1 MINLII
7 DNKKIDTGRIT
18 FSDGAYGFDLK
29 DLPDTADRIVFSV
42 DPSTKVNTILD
53 ELTQLNNAIPEEMYH
68 HVRQELFIPY
78 LPYGRADR
86 KFSVSGNFGLLNFAL
101 NLRYTGLCFDKVIV
115 VDPHNHEAFNSCFSS
130 LFGYNELEIITQR
143 QALAVAL
150 YQFHIDIQQYD
161 AIVSPDKGAVSKAQE
176 IADYYQLP
184 LIVCTKQRDPATGK
198 LSNPV
203 VNGDVAGKKLLIV
216 DDIGDGNGTFIQLAT
231 ELQKQ
236 VPAQI
241 DLYVTHLIGSR
252 GLDILRGKI
261 DNVFCYQTVA
271 GYLTMQDVYDFNS
284 NFNLGE

>member
-1 MINLII
+1 MIDLII

-29 DLPDTADRIVFSV
+29 DLPETAKRIVFSV
-42 DPSTKVNTILD
+42 DPSTKVNAILD
-53 ELTQLNNAIPEEMYH
+53 ELYQLMDALDTFAAYPCNI
-68 HVRQELFIPY
+68 ELFIPY

-86 KFSVSGNFGLLNFAL
+86 RFSSKGNFGLQTFLV
-101 NLRYTGLCFDKVIV
+101 GLDDLYLDKIIV
-115 VDPHNHEAFNSCFSS
+115 VDPHNPSELINLNSR
-130 LFGYNELEIITQR
+130 YNGWSDVETITQR

-150 YQFHIDIQQYD
+150 HQFHIDIDQYD
-161 AIVSPDKGAVSKAQE
+161 AIVAPDKGAVSKAQE
-176 IADYYQLP
+176 IAEHYGLP

-203 VNGDVAGKKLLIV
+203 VNGDVSDKKLLIV
-216 DDIGDGNGTFIQLAT
+216 DDIFDAGGTFIQLAT

-241 DLYVTHLIGSR
+241 DLYVTHLIAAK

-271 GYLTMQDVYDFNS
+271 GYLTMQDVYKFNK
-284 NFNLGE
+284 GE

>member
-1 MINLII
+1 LFNL
-7 DNKKIDTGRIT
+7 DNL
-18 FSDGAYGFDLK
+18 Y
-29 DLPDTADRIVFSV
+29 
-42 DPSTKVNTILD
+42 
-53 ELTQLNNAIPEEMYH
+53 
-68 HVRQELFIPY
+68 
-78 LPYGRADR
+78 
-86 KFSVSGNFGLLNFAL
+86 
-101 NLRYTGLCFDKVIV
+101 FDKIIV
-115 VDPHNHEAFNSCFSS
+115 VDPHNPAAMISHCNMFSDV
-130 LFGYNELEIITQR
+130 ELEIITQR

-161 AIVSPDKGAVSKAQE
+161 AIVAPDKGAVSKAQE
-176 IADYYQLP
+176 IADYHELP

-203 VNGDVAGKKLLIV
+203 VNGDVAGLKLLIV
-216 DDIGDGNGTFIQLAT
+216 DDIFDAGGTFIQLAT

>member
-1 MINLII
+1 MINLFI

-18 FSDGAYGFDLK
+18 FSDGAFGFDLK

-53 ELTQLNNAIPEEMYH
+53 ELYQLSDAIPA
-68 HVRQELFIPY
+68 ELCPTAERTLFLPY
-78 LPYGRADR
+78 LPYARADR
-86 KFSVSGNFGLLNFAL
+86 QFSNTGNRGLTTFLF
-101 NLRYTGLCFDKVIV
+101 NLDNLYFDKIIV
-115 VDPHNHEAFNSCFSS
+115 VDPHNPSAMISHCNLFSDV
-130 LFGYNELEIITQR
+130 ELEIITQR

-150 YQFHIDIQQYD
+150 HQFHIDIKQYD

-203 VNGDVAGKKLLIV
+203 VNGDVYGKKLLIV

-241 DLYVTHLIGSR
+241 DLYVTHLIGYK
-252 GLDILRGKI
+252 GLDNLRGKI

-271 GYLTMQDVYDFNS
+271 GYLTMFDVHD
-284 NFNLGE
+284 FNLGE

>member
-1 MINLII
+1 MIKLII
-7 DNKKIDTGRIT
+7 DNKTIDTGRIV

-29 DLPDTADRIVFSV
+29 DLPETAERIVFSV

-53 ELTQLNNAIPEEMYH
+53 ELNQLNCALTGAELYDE
-68 HVRQELFIPY
+68 VRTELFIPY

-86 KFSVSGNFGLLNFAL
+86 KFSSTGNEGLSKFCNSLSQF
-101 NLRYTGLCFDKVIV
+101 YSDKVIV
-115 VDPHNHEAFNSCFSS
+115 VDPHNPKALLGTAFR
-130 LFGYNELEIITQR
+130 LHGYTELEIITQL
-143 QALAVAL
+143 QALKTAVQ
-150 YQFHIDIQQYD
+150 QFHINMKQYN
-161 AIVSPDKGAVSKAQE
+161 AIVAPDKGAVNKAQE
-176 IADYYQLP
+176 IADYYGLP
-184 LIVCTKQRDPATGK
+184 LIVCTKERDPSTGK

-216 DDIGDGNGTFIQLAT
+216 DDIGDALGTFIQLAT

-241 DLYVTHLIGSR
+241 DLYVTHLIGCK
-252 GLDILRGKI
+252 GLDILQGKI

-271 GYLTMQDVYDFNS
+271 GYLTMQDVHNFNS

>member
-1 MINLII
+1 MIKLII
-7 DNKKIDTGRIT
+7 DNKTIDTGRIV

-29 DLPDTADRIVFSV
+29 DLPETADRIVFSV
-42 DPSTKVNTILD
+42 DPSTKVNSILD
-53 ELTQLNNAIPEEMYH
+53 ELYQLNSALVSAEMYDD
-68 HVRQELFIPY
+68 VRTELFIPY

-86 KFSVSGNFGLLNFAL
+86 KFSSAGNEGLFKFCDTLSQF
-101 NLRYTGLCFDKVIV
+101 YFDKVTV
-115 VDPHNHEAFNSCFSS
+115 VDPHNPKALSGTTFRLHH
-130 LFGYNELEIITQR
+130 YTQIEIITQL
-143 QALAVAL
+143 QAMKTAVQ
-150 YQFHIDIQQYD
+150 QFHINMKQYD
-161 AIVSPDKGAVSKAQE
+161 AIVAPDKGAVSKAQE
-176 IADYYQLP
+176 IADYHELP

-203 VNGDVAGKKLLIV
+203 VNGDVTGLRLLIV

-241 DLYVTHLIGSR
+241 DLYVTHLIGCK
-252 GLDILRGKI
+252 GLDILQGKI

-271 GYLTMQDVYDFNS
+271 GYLTMQDVHNFNS

>member
-1 MINLII
+1 MIDLII
-7 DNKKIDTGRIT
+7 DNKKIDTGCII
-18 FSDGAYGFDLK
+18 FSDGAFGFDLK
-29 DLPDTADRIVFSV
+29 DLPETAERIVFSV

-53 ELTQLNNAIPEEMYH
+53 ELAQLLPSVINALDDMSFH
-68 HVRQELFIPY
+68 QELFVPY

-86 KFSVSGNFGLLNFAL
+86 RFSNTGNDG
-101 NLRYTGLCFDKVIV
+101 LRYFLNEAHCNGFTKVV
-115 VDPHNHEAFNSCFSS
+115 TVDPHNEKAFTEYCQRND
-130 LFGYNELEIITQR
+130 IIPEYVTQL
-143 QALAVAL
+143 QALKTTVQ
-150 YQFHIDIQQYD
+150 QFHIDIKRYD
-161 AIVSPDKGAVSKAQE
+161 AIVAPDKGAVSKAQE
-176 IADYYQLP
+176 IADYYELP

-216 DDIGDGNGTFIQLAT
+216 DDIGDGMGTFIQLAT

-241 DLYVTHLIGSR
+241 DLYVTHLIGVK

-271 GYLTMQDVYDFNS
+271 GYLTMQDVYKFNKGE
-284 NFNLGE
+284 NLYD